1 MLLAQSSEL
10 PPPTPTSEST
20 PAARATEAPAS
31 AIAEVGSWSKSE
43 KVRLTTP
50 AASRPADRLRRVR
63 DPERTRGRILASA
76 LQEFAAK
83 GFAGARVAR
92 IARRARVNKRML
104 YHYFGNKDGLFRE
117 ILGRKLGERM
127 AWATAAPDDPAEW
140 LAYWLDIACRDTDW
154 VRLMQWEALEA
165 GTGAVSREVERDRA
179 SRWGIDEMRRRQAQG
194 LIAQDLDPAQTLLS
208 MVALTTFPV
217 AFPQI
222 TRLLTGLEATDPE
235 FRKQRTVFLRRFAR
249 TFRPAP

>member
-1 MLLAQSSEL
+1 M
-10 PPPTPTSEST
+10 
-20 PAARATEAPAS
+20 
-31 AIAEVGSWSKSE
+31 
-43 KVRLTTP
+43 LTTP
-50 AASRPADRLRRVR
+50 AAPRRAEPHRRPR
-63 DPERTRGRILASA
+63 DPERTRGRILAA
-76 LQEFAAK
+76 AVQEFATK

-104 YHYFGNKDGLFRE
+104 YHYYGNKDGLFRE

-154 VRLMQWEALEA
+154 VRLMQWEALEVGPA
-165 GTGAVSREVERDRA
+165 RVTREAERDRA
-179 SRWGIDEMRRRQAQG
+179 SRWAIDEMRRRQAQG
-194 LIAQDLDPAQTLLS
+194 LVAEDLDPAQTLLS

-222 TRLLTGLEATDPE
+222 TRLLTGLDATDPE
-235 FRKQRTVFLRRFAR
+235 FRKRRTEFLRRFAR
-249 TFRPAP
+249 ALRPAP

>member
-1 MLLAQSSEL
+1 MLTM
-10 PPPTPTSEST
+10 PT
-20 PAARATEAPAS
+20 
-31 AIAEVGSWSKSE
+31 
-43 KVRLTTP
+43 
-50 AASRPADRLRRVR
+50 ASRPADHLRRVR
-63 DPERTRGRILASA
+63 DPERTRGRILAAA

-165 GTGAVSREVERDRA
+165 GAGTVTREVERDRA
-179 SRWGIDEMRRRQAQG
+179 SRWGIEEMRRRQAQG
-194 LIAQDLDPAQTLLS
+194 LIAQVASMDQDLARIGVISGASIYPFVWNILLS
-208 MVALTTFPV
+208 ARNQGYGGTLTTFPV

-235 FRKQRTVFLRRFAR
+235 FRKQRTDFLRRFAR